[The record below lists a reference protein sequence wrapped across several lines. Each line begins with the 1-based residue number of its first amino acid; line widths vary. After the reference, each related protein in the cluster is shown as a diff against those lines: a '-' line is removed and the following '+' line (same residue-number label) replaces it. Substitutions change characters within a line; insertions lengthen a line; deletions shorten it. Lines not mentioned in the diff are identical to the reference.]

1 MNQESSFNSLPVGL
15 HFYWYEA
22 QQSEKH
28 PHYWAQ
34 LCSSMHRLRF
44 VCEELNTIYN
54 ASDINE
60 ALYRLE
66 YHMENYLNRIYE
78 LRERA
83 AQLLK
88 AFSGSGDIGK
98 FKGKAT
104 RKDEVERILPN
115 NPEICSQYLDL
126 LSLLDDDI
134 NLRNK
139 NTHNTFLSLGYF
151 NGFDIYNSH
160 DLLIELQAHSIQ
172 YDKFVEE
179 LKEAIDQKILC
190 YENKINKIIELTE
203 SLLKEMDFISV

>member
-1 MNQESSFNSLPVGL
+1 MNQENSFYSLPVGL
-15 HFYWYEA
+15 HFYWYEPE
-22 QQSEKH
+22 QSENH

-44 VCEELNTIYN
+44 VCEELNTIN
-54 ASDINE
+54 KVSDINE

-78 LRERA
+78 LRERSA
-83 AQLLK
+83 KLLK
-88 AFSGSGDIGK
+88 AFSGAGDIRK
-98 FKGKAT
+98 LKGKGT

-115 NPEICSQYLDL
+115 NPEIWSQYLDL

-134 NLRNK
+134 DLRNN

-151 NGFDIYNSH
+151 TKFDIYNSH
-160 DLLIELQAHSIQ
+160 DLLIESQAQSTE
-172 YDKFVEE
+172 YDKLVQEF
-179 LKEAIDQKILC
+179 KEAIDQKIHC
-190 YENKINKIIELTE
+190 YENKINKIIELAD